1 MKARGRSHSPD
12 IDGVEVV
19 NKDSSVR
26 DAGVHRVDGRF
37 LPIDFEGFVQCEIKG
52 LTELDS
58 NLIIDEFASDDSGDS
73 FKRGFSQRIAF
84 QLVHETG
91 KATGS
96 VAAHLGFTSVR
107 IVIAHAKV
115 STVLGRLDGE
125 EAISTNA
132 TLALADAFD
141 LLLIEGQGVITIVN
155 HDKIVTRTVH
165 FGEFEHR
172 IQ

>member
-1 MKARGRSHSPD
+1 MH
-12 IDGVEVV
+12 
-19 NKDSSVR
+19 
-26 DAGVHRVDGRF
+26 
-37 LPIDFEGFVQCEIKG
+37 
-52 LTELDS
+52 
-58 NLIIDEFASDDSGDS
+58 LIIDELASDDSGDS
-73 FKRGFSQRIAF
+73 FKRGLSQRIAF

-96 VAAHLGFTSVR
+96 VAAHFGFTSVR

-115 STVLGRLDGE
+115 CTVLGRLDGE
-125 EAISTNA
+125 EAISTDA